1 MMELHTFS
9 GKQSINR
16 VIFQR
21 LVMEIKGNAI
31 LFFWC
36 LTILDPQ
43 VCDHHLPIT
52 FVIYNLLN
60 LASLAH
66 TVRVDLIIS
75 LQTRKAFHPR
85 QTGKRVGVGFTFR
98 EEVNFSYLQVR
109 VKEMSFRFRASRSS
123 RASWVAQNLTPFL
136 TYNKDARYQPSLWPS
151 LLLSTCGFY
160 GTIFIFFIMVF
171 CTEDLRVLLT
181 VCGLEFLGALL
192 DKYLLWV
199 ACNGKSMTYWLSFLH
214 PC

>member
-1 MMELHTFS
+1 MMMELHTFS

-31 LFFWC
+31 LLFWC

-136 TYNKDARYQPSLWPS
+136 TYNKDPRYQPSLWPS

-160 GTIFIFFIMVF
+160 GTIFIF
-171 CTEDLRVLLT
+171 
-181 VCGLEFLGALL
+181 
-192 DKYLLWV
+192 LLW
-199 ACNGKSMTYWLSFLH
+199 SFVLKTFG
-214 PC
+214 CCSRSVGWSF